1 MKLIL
6 MTILVVAA
14 PPWLATTIAG
24 PAVQIAPEVG
34 TQIVVECITTSE
46 GEGEGSGPCGMVS
59 MGEGHGMFVVRVADG
74 EDSDEGESTHRIM
87 FVGRGDDSARKN
99 RGWFGV
105 SIGQVSKAMQDQLD
119 LEDRGLLLLGVVKGS
134 PADEAGLKAHDVLL
148 EIDGKTF
155 SSEVGSGAAL
165 LRAYQPGDEV
175 ELLFLRDG
183 REESVIVEL
192 GSQKD
197 SGHAFTFDWT
207 FDGEPTVELE
217 ERIHTRGKMISRGP
231 NGTWVFKDLGDLSTL
246 EDLPFHV
253 RMLMPVTGTTATQVF
268 VHKDGNMVK
277 TAVKHNGESM
287 TVQRQGDGP
296 ITVTRVDE
304 DGEEVT
310 DSYDTP
316 EELEDADIEAFNV
329 FNSAGRRA
337 LIHLNLD
344 GLHEGLKDLDF
355 DFKFDF
361 DTEEW
366 AEHAE
371 QFEALAEEWR
381 EKMESG
387 VEDAQRVYEEAMET
401 FHEKLGG
408 AFDAKDFH
416 FQALQVFNESKDSAP
431 RMFFRGHGKPKHSF
445 ELKAD
450 GTIEVRIRKGDGELL
465 QKFSDEDDLADRR
478 PDLFDKYQELLDV
491 DEDRE

>member
-6 MTILVVAA
+6 MTILAA
-14 PPWLATTIAG
+14 AVPPWLATTIAG
-24 PAVQIAPEVG
+24 PAVQVAPAVG
-34 TQIVVECITTSE
+34 TRVVVGCITTSE
-46 GEGEGSGPCGMVS
+46 CEGG
-59 MGEGHGMFVVRVADG
+59 GHGAITVRLTVG
-74 EDSDEGESTHRIM
+74 EDGDESESTHRIM
-87 FVGRGDDSARKN
+87 FVGRGDDSAGKN

-105 SIGQVSKAMQDQLD
+105 SVGQVSKAMQDQLD
-119 LEDRGLLLLGVVKGS
+119 LDDRGLLLLGVVKGS
-134 PADEAGLKAHDVLL
+134 PADEAGLKAHDILL
-148 EIDGKTF
+148 EIDGKAF
-155 SSEVGSGAAL
+155 STELGSGVEL
-165 LRAYQPGDEV
+165 LRGYEPGDEV

-192 GSQKD
+192 GSHKD
-197 SGHAFTFDWT
+197 SGHTFAFDFKL
-207 FDGEPTVELE
+207 DGVPVVELI
-217 ERIHTRGKMISRGP
+217 ERIHTRGKMLRRGP
-231 NGTWVFKDLGDLSTL
+231 GGSWVFKDLGDLSEL
-246 EDLPFHV
+246 KDLPAQI
-253 RMLMPVTGTTATQVF
+253 RMFIPSAGTTATQVF
-268 VHKDGNMVK
+268 VREVGNMVK
-277 TAVKHNGESM
+277 TTVKHNGESI
-287 TVQRQGDGP
+287 TVQREGDGP
-296 ITVTRVDE
+296 ITVTRIDE
-304 DGEEVT
+304 DGE
-310 DSYDTP
+310 DLIDIYDTP
-316 EELEDADIEAFNV
+316 EELKDADEEAFDL

-355 DFKFDF
+355 GFKFDF

-381 EKMESG
+381 ERMESG

-408 AFDAKDFH
+408 AFDAKDLHFH
-416 FQALQVFNESKDSAP
+416 ALQMFNESKDSAP
-431 RMFFRGHGKPKHSF
+431 HMFFRGHGKPKHSF

-465 QKFSDEDDLADRR
+465 QRFSDEDDLADRR